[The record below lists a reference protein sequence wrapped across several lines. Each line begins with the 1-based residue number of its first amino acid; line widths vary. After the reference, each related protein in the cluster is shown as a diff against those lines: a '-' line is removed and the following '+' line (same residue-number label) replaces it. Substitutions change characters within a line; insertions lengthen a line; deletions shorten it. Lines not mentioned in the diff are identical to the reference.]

1 MTEDP
6 RDPLI
11 RSAIDAFNTLDVD
24 GLMGFIHPKVVSR
37 VSETMGNP
45 GSYEGVEGFGTM
57 MADWSEAWSDQR
69 ITLRE
74 VEHVTESTSLVYVDQ
89 SLVGAGSGVP
99 VEAETTFLIVFEDER
114 AIQFEIHP
122 TRESALEAL

>member
-1 MTEDP
+1 MREAE
-6 RDPLI
+6 L
-11 RSAIDAFNTLDVD
+11 
-24 GLMGFIHPKVVSR
+24 GR
-37 VSETMGNP
+37 VG
-45 GSYEGVEGFGTM
+45 EGVEGFATM
-57 MADWSEAWSDQR
+57 MADWSEAWSAQR

-74 VEHVTESTSLVYVDQ
+74 VEHVTESASLVYVDQ